1 MLDEPRSPLPWAGF
15 DGNDG
20 FLEETERMIVI
31 RRSAERGHADLGWIN
46 SYYTFSFASYHDPA
60 HMGFRALRVI
70 NEDRIAGGRGFGAHA
85 HRDMEILTY
94 VLEGGL
100 THRDSMGEAHT
111 FGADTIQAMSAGTGV
126 IHSEF
131 NASDQEAGHFLQIW
145 IEPSI
150 MDVEPSYQQISFDPQ
165 EKCGRFRLLAAPRG
179 SQRHDSSPAATIHQ
193 DAFIYA
199 AALGSSENLRQ
210 TLAPG
215 RHAWVQV
222 ARGSVSMNGEE
233 LVEGDGAAITGEQDL
248 SFTGGSGGGEFLYF
262 DLA

>member
-1 MLDEPRSPLPWAGF
+1 
-15 DGNDG
+15 
-20 FLEETERMIVI
+20 MIQI

-46 SYYTFSFASYHDPA
+46 SYYTFSFASYKDPA

-70 NEDRIAGGRGFGAHA
+70 NEDRIAPGRGFGAHA
-85 HRDMEILTY
+85 HRDMEIMTY

-100 THRDSMGEAHT
+100 THRDSMGEIHT

-131 NASDQEAGHFLQIW
+131 NASEKEPGHFLQIW
-145 IEPSI
+145 IEPAAT
-150 MDVEPSYQQISFDPQ
+150 DVEPSYQQISFDPQ
-165 EKCGRFRLLAAPRG
+165 EKRGRFRLLAEPRQAG
-179 SQRHDSSPAATIHQ
+179 SDRAHAASIHQ

-199 AALGSSENLRQ
+199 ATLGSGENLRKK
-210 TLAPG
+210 LAPG

-222 ARGSVSMNGEE
+222 ARGNVTVNSEALAQGDAVAVS
-233 LVEGDGAAITGEQDL
+233 GEQDL
-248 SFTGGSGGGEFLYF
+248 SFTGGPGGSEFLLF

>member
-1 MLDEPRSPLPWAGF
+1 
-15 DGNDG
+15 
-20 FLEETERMIVI
+20 MIVI

-46 SYYTFSFASYHDPA
+46 SYYTFTFAGYKDPA

-70 NEDRIAGGRGFGAHA
+70 NEDRIAPGRGFGAHA

-100 THRDSMGEAHT
+100 AHRDSMGEVHT

-131 NASDQEAGHFLQIW
+131 NASEREPGHFLQIW
-145 IEPSI
+145 IEPAVT
-150 MDVEPSYQQISFDPQ
+150 DAEPSYQQISYDPL
-165 EKCGRFRLLAAPRG
+165 EKRGRFRLLAAPRG
-179 SQRHDSSPAATIHQ
+179 SDHSEAAAIHQ
-193 DAFIYA
+193 DAFVYTSV
-199 AALGSSENLRQ
+199 LGSGEDLRQ
-210 TLAPG
+210 KLGPG

-222 ARGSVSMNGEE
+222 ARGNLSINGET
-233 LVEGDGAAITGEQDL
+233 LAQGDGAAVSEERDL
-248 SFTGGSGGGEFLYF
+248 SFTGGPEGSEFLYF

>member
-1 MLDEPRSPLPWAGF
+1 
-15 DGNDG
+15 
-20 FLEETERMIVI
+20 MIVI

-46 SYYTFSFASYHDPA
+46 SYYTFSFASYYDPA

-70 NEDRIAGGRGFGAHA
+70 NDDRIAAGRGFGAHA

-94 VLEGGL
+94 VLDGGL
-100 THRDSMGEAHT
+100 THRDSMGEVHT

-131 NASDQEAGHFLQIW
+131 NASSRESGHFLQIW
-145 IEPSI
+145 IEPAVT
-150 MDVEPSYQQISFDPQ
+150 DAEPSYTQIAFDPQ
-165 EKCGRFRLLAAPRG
+165 EKRGRFRLLAAPRNG
-179 SQRHDSSPAATIHQ
+179 NPSGNGNQAEAGAINALINQ

-199 AALGSSENLRQ
+199 AVLGSGESLRQ
-210 TLAPG
+210 KLAPG

-222 ARGSVSMNGEE
+222 ARGSLSTNGEE
-233 LVEGDGAAITGEQDL
+233 LAEGDGAAVSGEQDL
-248 SFTGGSGGGEFLYF
+248 SFTGGPEGGEFLFF